1 MPNQSPGFRE
11 DPHAPKDRDAVSLE
25 VRRLLANSAI
35 ELSTNGESTIRRA
48 AQSLALGTTVF
59 VPKMPT
65 QSLEAKLE
73 QIRILNDVGL
83 NPVPHIVARQL
94 SSEKVLVDFLE
105 QAVDV
110 GGVRQVLVVGGDG
123 FDPAGPFEDAA
134 SVIASGILT
143 SAGITKVGVGGYP
156 DGHPEIAAEHLRSD
170 LENKAMLAREQDLAL
185 NVVTQFSFAPDR
197 IANYCADLQ
206 KWVPGI
212 PVYAGL
218 AGPTSPTQLLRFARI
233 CGVSMSVRGASK
245 LGFNAFKL
253 AANSGPDTQVAVLAS
268 RGAAQMSGN
277 LEGIHLFSFGGFVE
291 SSEWLFEKRRASGLG

>member
-134 SVIASGILT
+134 SRHCKRDSHERRGLPRWAWWLSRWPPRDRSRAS
-143 SAGITKVGVGGYP
+143 A
-156 DGHPEIAAEHLRSD
+156 
-170 LENKAMLAREQDLAL
+170 
-185 NVVTQFSFAPDR
+185 
-197 IANYCADLQ
+197 
-206 KWVPGI
+206 
-212 PVYAGL
+212 
-218 AGPTSPTQLLRFARI
+218 LRFGETKR
-233 CGVSMSVRGASK
+233 CWHGSK
-245 LGFNAFKL
+245 
-253 AANSGPDTQVAVLAS
+253 TW
-268 RGAAQMSGN
+268 R
-277 LEGIHLFSFGGFVE
+277 
-291 SSEWLFEKRRASGLG
+291 